1 MSRTWDTDLV
11 GMLVVEITLL
21 TSTWKLPLWCQR
33 GTRAL
38 ERVGRATSKVA
49 GEKCILIYSEW
60 MAASKKVTRICR

>member
-1 MSRTWDTDLV
+1 MQDISRTRDTDLV

-38 ERVGRATSKVA
+38 ERLGRATNKAA
-49 GEKCILIYSEW
+49 GEKCILIC
-60 MAASKKVTRICR
+60 SK